1 MQRTKVSYILLGI
14 CFLFLLVCNILL
26 PASSDDYGHALKCA
40 NGFQSAVES
49 YFHWN
54 GRLGELMLVSFA
66 AAMPPLLFDVVNSLI
81 GAAFL
86 FLLYFLILGHFPKGR
101 DDVFYFSLLILCIL
115 ALTMFGSIFVWIS
128 GAVNYLWGFFLI
140 ALWWVPIRLYF
151 ADKNLK
157 MSIWQGLLY
166 GIMGI
171 FAGWCSEQVGIMSI
185 LVAIL
190 LIGYLLIKDK
200 KVPIWLL
207 IGFVGFCVG
216 FCVLYFC
223 PGAQNRS
230 NEYEDYRSIGELLTM
245 GIVPLVR
252 RCLLTIRFDNSPYIF
267 NLFVLCLFLYKTK
280 SLNRGVKWLSIA
292 LFVVFM
298 AVELYCYYDKKFL
311 VTSVLYLCSLLGLLL
326 FAVWK
331 VYEGCKKGVFQLDQ
345 KISLLYLTY
354 ILSLL
359 STIQLEGNMPERAK
373 FAQSLLLVAAV
384 IYIVE
389 AGCQSSLSL
398 KKGVSRVVYGLL
410 ILVSFS
416 TMYAYWDWN
425 KKMRLVDAEV
435 EAQKNQGNIDVVI
448 SKALYKPLLPN
459 IGDWAN
465 PGKNPDVWPN
475 TSYAEHFGVD
485 SFMVK

>member
-1 MQRTKVSYILLGI
+1 
-14 CFLFLLVCNILL
+14 
-26 PASSDDYGHALKCA
+26 
-40 NGFQSAVES
+40 
-49 YFHWN
+49 
-54 GRLGELMLVSFA
+54 MLVSFA

-86 FLLYFLILGHFPKGR
+86 VLLYFLILGHFPKGR

-140 ALWWVPIRLYF
+140 ALWWVPIRLYY

-157 MSIWQGLLY
+157 ISILQGLLY
-166 GIMGI
+166 GILGI
-171 FAGWCSEQVGIMSI
+171 LAGWCSEQVGIMSI

-190 LIGYLLIKDK
+190 LIGYLLVKDK
-200 KVPIWLL
+200 TVPIGL
-207 IGFVGFCVG
+207 ILGFVGFCVG
-216 FCVLYFC
+216 FCILYFC

-230 NEYEDYRSIGELLTM
+230 NEYEDYRSISELLTM
-245 GIVPLVR
+245 GVIPLVR
-252 RCLLTIRFDNSPYIF
+252 RCLLTIRFDNSPYIY
-267 NLFVLCLFLYKTK
+267 NLFILCLFLYKTQNFK
-280 SLNRGVKWLSIA
+280 RRVKFLSFA
-292 LFVVFM
+292 LFVVCI

-311 VTSVLYLCSLLGLLL
+311 VTSILYLCSLLGLLV
-326 FAVWK
+326 FTIWMVCD
-331 VYEGCKKGVFQLDQ
+331 GCKKGVFQLDQ
-345 KISLLYLTY
+345 NISLLYLTY

-373 FAQSLLLVAAV
+373 FAQSLLLVAAI

-389 AGCQSSLSL
+389 AWCQSSLSL
-398 KKGVSRVVYGLL
+398 KRGVSRVVCGLL
-410 ILVSFS
+410 ILVSLS

-425 KKMRLVDAEV
+425 KKMRQVDAEV
-435 EAQKNQGNIDVVI
+435 EIQKSQGIKKIVI
-448 SKALYKPLLPN
+448 PKSLYKPLIAN

-465 PGKNPDVWPN
+465 PGINPEVWPN

-485 SFMVK
+485 SFTVK